1 MENRERI
8 IKETE
13 AFVRCSIPKTR
24 EPEESYIRHV
34 FGARNYARHLAEIY
48 HADIFAVVMAAL
60 LHDIGADAGNKKHA
74 KESAKIAKDFLEEF
88 KLDKKTR
95 DKILG
100 AIKAHPLGT
109 PAEGIEQRI
118 VQDAD
123 GIIFVENTYK
133 SYFEEQKKKLPP
145 AEAKAKSIEKLR
157 AMMGKIRTDEG
168 TKIANKFL
176 ESAVKELENAN

>member
-8 IKETE
+8 VRETE
-13 AFVRCSIPKTR
+13 AFVKSSVPKTR
-24 EPEESYIRHV
+24 QPEEAYIRHV

-60 LHDIGADAGNKKHA
+60 LHDIGADAGDAKHA
-74 KESAKIAKDFLEEF
+74 KEGAKITKEFLEEF

-109 PAEGIEQRI
+109 PVEGMEQRI
-118 VQDAD
+118 LQDAD
-123 GIIFVENTYK
+123 GIIFIEDTYK
-133 SYFEEQKKKLPP
+133 SYFDEQKKLNP
-145 AEAKAKSIEKLR
+145 AEAKAKSIEKTR
-157 AMMGKIRTDEG
+157 AMMGKIKTDEG
-168 TKIANKFL
+168 VKIANKFL
-176 ESAVKELENAN
+176 ESAIKELETAN